1 MMYNEEDLLKEY
13 EIRFSNTS
21 LRTLKNLK
29 KKDATRFKK
38 VQEMIEEIAISPKSG
53 KGKPEPLRH
62 YGDRDV
68 WSRRVNEKDRII
80 YEVYEKES
88 AIDILS
94 VTGHYQDK

>member
-1 MMYNEEDLLKEY
+1 MYNEEDLLKEY

-53 KGKPEPLRH
+53 KGKPEPLKH

-68 WSRRVNEKDRII
+68 WSRSVNQKERI
-80 YEVYEKES
+80 VYEIHEKQLV
-88 AIDILS
+88 IDIIT
-94 VTGHYQDK
+94 VGGHYGDK